1 MPNQNNI
8 VYLQSNNI
16 KDMKKYIAYYRVS
29 TQRQSLGLKAQQ
41 ANVSNFIQSN
51 IDSIL
56 ISEYSEKES
65 GKSNS
70 RIELN
75 KALYECKQQNAT
87 LIIAKLD
94 RLSRNI
100 SFVFDLKQSGIE
112 FLALDL
118 PQFNTLTLAVFM
130 GLAQQERELIS
141 TRTKAALKVKKE
153 QGCKLGRPNA
163 SFTNEQINNATTRRK
178 EIAENNENTKRAKLM
193 ITALIKTT
201 NNKSKIARQLNE
213 NGFRTA
219 KNKLF
224 DAKAIDRIIQRYAI
238 Y

>member
-1 MPNQNNI
+1 
-8 VYLQSNNI
+8 
-16 KDMKKYIAYYRVS
+16 MKKYIAYYRVS
-29 TQRQSLGLKAQQ
+29 TQKQSLGLQAQQ

-51 IDSIL
+51 MDNIL

-65 GKSNS
+65 GKYNN
-70 RIELN
+70 RVELN
-75 KALYECKQQNAT
+75 KALSECKQQGAT

-100 SFVFDLKQSGIE
+100 SFVFELKQSGIE

-141 TRTKAALKVKKE
+141 TRTKAALKAKKE
-153 QGCKLGRPNA
+153 QGYKLGRPNA
-163 SFTNEQINNATTRRK
+163 SFTKQQINNASIKRK
-178 EIAENNENTKRAKLM
+178 AIADNNDNTKRAKLM
-193 ITALIKTT
+193 IAALIKSTK
-201 NNKSKIARQLNE
+201 NKSEIARQLNE

-219 KNKLF
+219 KDKLF
-224 DAKAIDRIIQRYAI
+224 NAKAIDRIIKRYSL

>member
-1 MPNQNNI
+1 
-8 VYLQSNNI
+8 
-16 KDMKKYIAYYRVS
+16 MKKYIAYYRVS
-29 TQRQSLGLKAQQ
+29 TQKQSLGLQAQQ

-51 IDSIL
+51 MDNIL

-65 GKSNS
+65 GKYNN

-75 KALYECKQQNAT
+75 KALSECKQQGAT

-100 SFVFDLKQSGIE
+100 SFVFELKQSGIE

-141 TRTKAALKVKKE
+141 TRTKAALKAKKE
-153 QGCKLGRPNA
+153 QGYKLGRPNA
-163 SFTNEQINNATTRRK
+163 SFTKQQINNASIKRK
-178 EIAENNENTKRAKLM
+178 AIADNNDNTKRAKLM
-193 ITALIKTT
+193 IAALIKSTK
-201 NNKSKIARQLNE
+201 NKSEIARQLNE

-219 KNKLF
+219 KDKLF
-224 DAKAIDRIIQRYAI
+224 NAKAIDRIIKRYSL

>member
-1 MPNQNNI
+1 MQYNNI
-8 VYLQSNNI
+8 I
-16 KDMKKYIAYYRVS
+16 DMKKYIAYYRVS
-29 TQRQSLGLKAQQ
+29 TQKQSLGLKAQQ
-41 ANVSNFIQSN
+41 VNVSNFIKSN
-51 IDSIL
+51 TDNIL
-56 ISEYSEKES
+56 IAEYSEKES
-65 GKSNS
+65 GKSNN

-75 KALYECKQQNAT
+75 KALSECKQQGAT

-100 SFVFDLKQSGIE
+100 SFVFELKQSGID

-141 TRTKAALKVKKE
+141 TRTKAALKIKKE
-153 QGCKLGRPNA
+153 QGYKLGRPNA
-163 SFTNEQINNATTRRK
+163 SFTNEQINKASIKRK
-178 EIAENNENTKRAKLM
+178 KIAENNENIKRAKLM
-193 ITALIKTT
+193 IAALIKSTK
-201 NNKSKIARQLNE
+201 NKSEIARQLND

-219 KNKLF
+219 KDKLF
-224 DAKAIDRIIQRYAI
+224 DAKAIDRIIKRYSL